1 MEYWEQYMKKSLVI
15 KNSMK
20 DLKGLEKILKV
31 KFEDISLLDTAVT
44 HRSYLNENG
53 EKGEDSN
60 ERLEFLGDAVLEL
73 IISEYLFSEYPKRE
87 EGDLT
92 SFRAAVVRTT
102 TLAQTSREL
111 DFGKYLKMSKGEE
124 DSGGRDKDF
133 LLANLFES
141 ILGAVYQDQGYS
153 ICKKYLHRVL
163 IPKIDPIVKERL
175 DIDPKTKLQEVTQS
189 MFKETPSY
197 EVLKEK
203 GPDHN
208 KLFTV
213 QAKISSKDL
222 GVGEGSSKQR
232 AEEEAA
238 EKSLDILEY

>member
-1 MEYWEQYMKKSLVI
+1 MRKSLVI
-15 KNSMK
+15 KNRMEN
-20 DLKGLEKILKV
+20 LKGLEKILKV
-31 KFEDISLLDTAVT
+31 KFKDISLLDTAVT

-53 EKGEDSN
+53 VESSN

-73 IISEYLFSEYPKRE
+73 IISEYLFSKYTERD

-111 DFGKYLKMSKGEE
+111 GFGKYLKMSKGEE
-124 DSGGRDKDF
+124 ESGGRDKDF

-141 ILGAVYQDQGYS
+141 ILGAMYQDQGYT
-153 ICKKYLHRVL
+153 ICKEYLHRIL
-163 IPKIDPIVKERL
+163 IPKIDHIVKERL

-189 MFKETPSY
+189 MFKEAPSY
-197 EVLKEK
+197 EVLKAK
-203 GPDHN
+203 GPDHD

-222 GVGEGSSKQR
+222 GIGEGSSKQR
-232 AEEEAA
+232 AEEKAA
-238 EKSLDILEY
+238 EKSLKMLEY

>member
-1 MEYWEQYMKKSLVI
+1 MKRSLVI

-20 DLKGLEKILKV
+20 GLKGLEKILQV
-31 KFEDISLLDTAVT
+31 KFKDISLLDTAIT

-53 EKGEDSN
+53 AKSSN

-73 IISEYLFSEYPKRE
+73 IISEYLFSKYPERE

-102 TLAQTSREL
+102 TLAQTSRDL
-111 DFGKYLKMSKGEE
+111 GFGKFLKMSKGEE
-124 DSGGRDKDF
+124 DSGGRDKDY

-141 ILGAVYQDQGYS
+141 ILGAMYQDQGYTT
-153 ICKKYLHRVL
+153 CKEYLHRVL
-163 IPKIDPIVKERL
+163 IPQIDYIVKERL

-189 MFKETPSY
+189 MFKETPLY

-213 QAKISSKDL
+213 QAKISSKNL
-222 GVGEGSSKQR
+222 GVGKGSSKQR
-232 AEEEAA
+232 AEEKAA
-238 EKSLDILEY
+238 EKSLKLLEY

>member
-1 MEYWEQYMKKSLVI
+1 MKKSLVI

-31 KFEDISLLDTAVT
+31 KFKDISLLDTAVT

-73 IISEYLFSEYPKRE
+73 IISEYLFSEYPGRE

-111 DFGKYLKMSKGEE
+111 GFGKYLKMSKE
-124 DSGGRDKDF
+124 
-133 LLANLFES
+133 
-141 ILGAVYQDQGYS
+141 
-153 ICKKYLHRVL
+153 KK
-163 IPKIDPIVKERL
+163 
-175 DIDPKTKLQEVTQS
+175 TQ
-189 MFKETPSY
+189 
-197 EVLKEK
+197 
-203 GPDHN
+203 
-208 KLFTV
+208 
-213 QAKISSKDL
+213 
-222 GVGEGSSKQR
+222 
-232 AEEEAA
+232 EEEIRIFFWLIFLNQYLVQCI
-238 EKSLDILEY
+238 KIKDIPYVKNISIEY